1 MKHPGNESSEDE
13 EGTEINQTPGI
24 FFLNKIFY
32 DFNHSTYNINSIIFS
47 TDDDQKDVDTFRA
60 FLKKHIQ
67 PDNKQNSSGSS

>member
-1 MKHPGNESSEDE
+1 MIL
-13 EGTEINQTPGI
+13 TIQ
-24 FFLNKIFY
+24 
-32 DFNHSTYNINSIIFS
+32 HSTYNINSIIFS